1 MNLKY
6 ECTEG
11 GRKVLNGSEGA
22 QREEELILGLFRK
35 VPTGPRGGR
44 RDREAE
50 RRVRVCET
58 KEQQKKKEGRGGDC
72 KHWQTE
78 EFQSCTRKK
87 KILICLTVMTINS
100 GINK

>member
-1 MNLKY
+1 MNLKH

-50 RRVRVCET
+50 RRVRVCES
-58 KEQQKKKEGRGGDC
+58 KEQQKKRGKGGFVNTG
-72 KHWQTE
+72 KQKNFKAVQE
-78 EFQSCTRKK
+78 RKA
-87 KILICLTVMTINS
+87 LNLTVMMINS

>member
-1 MNLKY
+1 MNLKH

-58 KEQQKKKEGRGGDC
+58 KEQQKKKREGGG
-72 KHWQTE
+72 
-78 EFQSCTRKK
+78 
-87 KILICLTVMTINS
+87 L
-100 GINK
+100 